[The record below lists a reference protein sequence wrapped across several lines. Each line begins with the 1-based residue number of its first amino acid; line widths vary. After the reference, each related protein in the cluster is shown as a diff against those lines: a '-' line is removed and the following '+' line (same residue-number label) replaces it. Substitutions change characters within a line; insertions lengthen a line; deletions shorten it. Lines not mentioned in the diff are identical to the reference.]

1 MTLRSQMK
9 WTMPFSY
16 LFVILMRKMNKY
28 VIHFVKQ
35 ESIVLNATDD
45 EEAAWLGLAH
55 SRLENNDTLKDVQLI
70 EE

>member
-1 MTLRSQMK
+1 
-9 WTMPFSY
+9 
-16 LFVILMRKMNKY
+16 MNKY
-28 VIHFVKQ
+28 VIHFGKQ

-55 SRLENNDTLKDVQLI
+55 ARLENTHLKDVQLI

>member
-1 MTLRSQMK
+1 
-9 WTMPFSY
+9 
-16 LFVILMRKMNKY
+16 MNKY
-28 VIHFVKQ
+28 AIHFAKQ

-55 SRLENNDTLKDVQLI
+55 ARLDNNDTLKDVQLI